1 MSDEKEK
8 GVWVTQRQVQ
18 LCGSHNVARF
28 LAQCLYWS
36 GVKTVQRR
44 QGWFYKSRTEW
55 QAETW
60 LSRYQQEKARAQ
72 LKDMGLLEE
81 SHERMN
87 TGIRL
92 WFRLNTALYYALL
105 NKLPEQS
112 EAGQMAET
120 GKYSDVLYDSTLTDW
135 SENKQTDYSVNY
147 ETLTDSS
154 YTFNNKTIVLNTG
167 LNESYKPENSTI
179 VLDNNNIDNNDYS
192 DNHCVEIIEDVE
204 IEESVE
210 ADASPLSGD
219 LDDCPETIDPEL
231 FLFCHP
237 FIYQFV
243 RYCRNEV
250 EVNGISDVFLKTLS
264 RYGFGHY
271 DVQAAL
277 CRYVELHG
285 HAILEY
291 YRQNTPM
298 DLKPL
303 TRDDL
308 DEAIRAFGR
317 V

>member
-1 MSDEKEK
+1 M
-8 GVWVTQRQVQ
+8 
-18 LCGSHNVARF
+18 
-28 LAQCLYWS
+28 
-36 GVKTVQRR
+36 
-44 QGWFYKSRTEW
+44 
-55 QAETW
+55 
-60 LSRYQQEKARAQ
+60 
-72 LKDMGLLEE
+72 
-81 SHERMN
+81 
-87 TGIRL
+87 
-92 WFRLNTALYYALL
+92 
-105 NKLPEQS
+105 
-112 EAGQMAET
+112 EAG
-120 GKYSDVLYDSTLTDW
+120 
-135 SENKQTDYSVNY
+135 
-147 ETLTDSS
+147 
-154 YTFNNKTIVLNTG
+154 
-167 LNESYKPENSTI
+167 
-179 VLDNNNIDNNDYS
+179 
-192 DNHCVEIIEDVE
+192 
-204 IEESVE
+204 
-210 ADASPLSGD
+210 ASPSPATWT
-219 LDDCPETIDPEL
+219 DCPEYIDPETY
-231 FLFCHP
+231 LFCHP